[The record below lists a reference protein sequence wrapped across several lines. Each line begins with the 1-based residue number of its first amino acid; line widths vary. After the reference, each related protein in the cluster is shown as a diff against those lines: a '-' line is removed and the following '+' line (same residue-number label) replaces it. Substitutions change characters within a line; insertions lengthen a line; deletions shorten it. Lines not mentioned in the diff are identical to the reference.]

1 MEEKKVVGDGKKF
14 CGKINE
20 ILWGEVRGL
29 RGKVGWGRGQE
40 TVEEDE
46 TNTAIRSTRDHRGPK
61 NNYLWIFF
69 LTKIQMLGLLLL

>member
-29 RGKVGWGRGQE
+29 RGKVGWGRGLF
-40 TVEEDE
+40 DKN
-46 TNTAIRSTRDHRGPK
+46 TNARFAPSV
-61 NNYLWIFF
+61 
-69 LTKIQMLGLLLL
+69 KI